1 MSSIVLDKPQSNQQV
16 KIQAQKDQGLDLQ
29 FPIDSVTVS
38 RSGDDLV
45 FTFEDG
51 GSIVISNYY
60 KEVSSESI
68 PDFVVEGA
76 IVSGKDFF
84 ESLNDESLMPAEGP
98 SRTVVLSGNGHFRS
112 WGDSALADGVDKLG
126 GLDLSNDWG
135 WNLPH
140 EGVDG
145 IPAEDNA
152 IPAVENFTHAFNEDG
167 GFYTLDGNVLDGSKL
182 GDGTAQEHGFAW
194 GGETAQYGTITK
206 NPDGGYTYE
215 LNNEDPRV
223 QALNEG
229 ETLT

>member
-112 WGDSALADGVDKLG
+112 WGDSDLADGVDKLG

-140 EGVDG
+140 EDVDG
-145 IPAEDNA
+145 LLREEDNDVTVT
-152 IPAVENFTHAFNEDG
+152 PTEPDPDENG
-167 GFYTLDGNVLDGSKL
+167 
-182 GDGTAQEHGFAW
+182 
-194 GGETAQYGTITK
+194 
-206 NPDGGYTYE
+206 P
-215 LNNEDPRV
+215 
-223 QALNEG
+223 
-229 ETLT
+229 LT